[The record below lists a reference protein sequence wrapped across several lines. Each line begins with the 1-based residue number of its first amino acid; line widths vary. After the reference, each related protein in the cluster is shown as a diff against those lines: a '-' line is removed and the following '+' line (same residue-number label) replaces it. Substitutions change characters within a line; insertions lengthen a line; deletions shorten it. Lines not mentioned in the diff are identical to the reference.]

1 MSATLLQIVPVVS
14 LTLLLKA
21 SVILLVAAASQL
33 ALRRRASAAMRHG
46 LWTLAIAALLALPL
60 LSASLPALAVAVP
73 AWSTEPAP
81 TTALVEP
88 VPSVANQHVTID
100 VRDGRRPSQTNVVTS
115 PIERSVWPGW
125 SAVAF
130 GLYVAG
136 LLGLL
141 SRLVVDQ
148 VAAQRLAAA
157 AHEIHDSEW
166 KRLLDECRA
175 LMGLQTPVRLLRTR
189 AHVTPMAIGIGA
201 PAIVIPETAD
211 AWTMERRRAVL
222 LHELAHIE
230 RRDCL
235 TQTLASL
242 ATALYWIHP
251 GAWWAARRLQVEREY
266 ACDDR
271 VLGLGAGA
279 RDYAGH
285 LLDIAYS
292 LGNSRTPALAVGM
305 ARRGQ
310 LEGRLLAVL
319 DAARNRRIPG
329 VPGRLIVSIATLA
342 VLLPFAALTASTH
355 VAAAVLPE
363 ADEPVRTASASEPAA
378 HPAPVAVAP
387 QTPAQDAT
395 PTSGAWEIQPSERA
409 GRVHLQLRQRHSSD
423 GREVQLSSL
432 EGLSASAAGQVTFT
446 LKRDAGTF
454 TFEGTV
460 RNGAGAGAYTFTPSA
475 AFADALQ
482 KRGIGR
488 PTAGQQHEMAKS
500 DVSLALLDDLTA
512 QGYQK
517 PTIDDLVRAGQH
529 GVDPDFV
536 HGMGQLGYHVGTVA
550 ALINMRDHGVSPD
563 YVQGLMAQGIPK
575 LSAEELVRARDH
587 GVDPAYVKAMREAG
601 YGSVGI
607 DGLVNARDHGV
618 DPEYVKAMSAF
629 GYSKL
634 PLDNLVNARDH
645 GISADY
651 IKGMADLGFTSLPLD
666 ALINA
671 RDHGVTA
678 DFARSMRDLGQRLEL
693 KELVRARDH
702 GVTPDYVK
710 ELKTLGYDQLSIDDL
725 VTLRD
730 HGVTPDKVRR
740 ANARAGSKLP
750 PDMLRSLADGG
761 SL

>member
-1 MSATLLQIVPVVS
+1 MNTILQTTVGMLLIKATVLLAI
-14 LTLLLKA
+14 TF
-21 SVILLVAAASQL
+21 AAQAI
-33 ALRRRASAAMRHG
+33 LRRHASAATRHG
-46 LWTLAIAALLALPL
+46 VWTLAIAALLALPV
-60 LSASLPALAVAVP
+60 LSVSLPEWPVAIP
-73 AWSTEPAP
+73 AWFTEAA
-81 TTALVEP
+81 T
-88 VPSVANQHVTID
+88 VPSSVDTAPPVANQHVAIE
-100 VRDGRRPSQTNVVTS
+100 VRDAMPVSRTAVTTLTSERRF
-115 PIERSVWPGW
+115 WPGW
-125 SAVAF
+125 QTFAA

-136 LLGLL
+136 LLVLL
-141 SRLVVDQ
+141 ARLAVDQ
-148 VAAQRLAAA
+148 VAARRLAAA
-157 AHEIHDSEW
+157 PDEIHDSEW
-166 KRLLDECRA
+166 NQLLDECRA
-175 LMGLQTPVRLLRTR
+175 LMGLHAPVRLFRTR
-189 AHVTPMAIGIGA
+189 AHLTPMALGIGS

-211 AWTMERRRAVL
+211 AWALERRRAVL

-242 ATALYWIHP
+242 TCAVYWIHP
-251 GAWWAARRLQVEREY
+251 GAWWAAKRLQVEREF

-285 LLDIAYS
+285 LLEIAYS
-292 LGNSRTPALAVGM
+292 LGNGRTPALAVGM

-319 DAARNRRIPG
+319 DAARNRRAPSM
-329 VPGRLIVSIATLA
+329 PGRFVASM
-342 VLLPFAALTASTH
+342 AALVMLVPLATFTASTD
-355 VAAAVLPE
+355 VAATVLPLL
-363 ADEPVRTASASEPAA
+363 DEPDAAAPVSEPSASQAPA
-378 HPAPVAVAP
+378 AVAP
-387 QTPAQDAT
+387 QTPAQDGT
-395 PTSGAWEIQPSERA
+395 TTSGAWEIQPSERA
-409 GRVHLQLRQRHSSD
+409 GRVYLELRQRHSNN
-423 GREVQLSSL
+423 GREVALSSL
-432 EGLSASAAGQVTFT
+432 QGLSASASGPVTFT

-454 TFEGTV
+454 SFEGTV
-460 RNGAGAGAYTFTPSA
+460 RNGSGAGAYTFTPSA
-475 AFADALQ
+475 AFADALE

-488 PTAGQQHEMAKS
+488 PAAGQQHEMAKS

-517 PTIDDLVRAGQH
+517 PSIEDLVRAGQH

-587 GVDPAYVKAMREAG
+587 GVDPGYVKAMREAG
-601 YGSVGI
+601 YGSAGI

-634 PLDNLVNARDH
+634 PLDNLINARDH
-645 GISADY
+645 GISAEY
-651 IKGMADLGFTSLPLD
+651 IKGMADLGFTSLPIE

-671 RDHGVTA
+671 RDHGITP
-678 DFARSMRDLGQRLEL
+678 DYARTLRDLGYRLEIQD
-693 KELVRARDH
+693 LVRARDH

-710 ELKTLGYDQLSIDDL
+710 ELKSLGYDQLTIDDL
-725 VTLRD
+725 IKLRD
-730 HGVTPDKVRR
+730 HGVTPDKVKR
-740 ANARAGSKLP
+740 ANARAGTKLP

>member
-1 MSATLLQIVPVVS
+1 MNTILQTTVVMLVIKATVV
-14 LTLLLKA
+14 LAVT
-21 SVILLVAAASQL
+21 AAAQ
-33 ALRRRASAAMRHG
+33 AILRRHASAATRHG
-46 LWTLAIAALLALPL
+46 VWTLAIAALLALPV
-60 LSASLPALAVAVP
+60 LSVSLPEWLVAIP
-73 AWSTEPAP
+73 AWSAEA
-81 TTALVEP
+81 AP
-88 VPSVANQHVTID
+88 VPSSIDTAPAVAQHVAIE
-100 VRDGRRPSQTNVVTS
+100 VRDAMPVSRTAVTALTSERRF
-115 PIERSVWPGW
+115 WPGW
-125 SAVAF
+125 RTFAA

-136 LLGLL
+136 LLVLL
-141 SRLVVDQ
+141 ARLVVDH
-148 VAAQRLAAA
+148 VAARRLVAAA
-157 AHEIHDSEW
+157 DEIRDSEW
-166 KRLLDECRA
+166 NQLLDECRA
-175 LMGLQTPVRLLRTR
+175 LMGLHAPVRLLRTR
-189 AHVTPMAIGIGA
+189 ARVTPMALGIGS

-211 AWTMERRRAVL
+211 TWALERRRAVL

-230 RRDCL
+230 RHDCL

-242 ATALYWIHP
+242 TCAIYWIHP
-251 GAWWAARRLQVEREY
+251 GAWWAAKRLQVEREF

-285 LLDIAYS
+285 LLEIAYS
-292 LGNSRTPALAVGM
+292 LGSGRTPSLAVGM

-319 DAARNRRIPG
+319 DAARNRRAPSM
-329 VPGRLIVSIATLA
+329 PGRLVASIAALA
-342 VLLPFAALTASTH
+342 VLVPLATFTASTD
-355 VAAAVLPE
+355 VAATVLPLP
-363 ADEPVRTASASEPAA
+363 DETGAAAPLSEPSASPAA
-378 HPAPVAVAP
+378 VAVAL
-387 QTPAQDAT
+387 QTPEQAGT
-395 PTSGAWEIQPSERA
+395 TTSGAWEIQPSERA
-409 GRVHLQLRQRHSSD
+409 GRVYLELRQRHSNN
-423 GREVQLSSL
+423 GREVPLSSL
-432 EGLSASAAGQVTFT
+432 QGLSASASGPVTFT

-454 TFEGTV
+454 SFEGTV
-460 RNGAGAGAYTFTPSA
+460 RNGSGAGAYTFTPSA
-475 AFADALQ
+475 AFADALE

-512 QGYQK
+512 QGYEK
-517 PTIDDLVRAGQH
+517 PTIEDLVRAGQH

-575 LSAEELVRARDH
+575 LSADELVRARDH
-587 GVDPAYVKAMREAG
+587 GVDPTYVKAMREAG

-618 DPEYVKAMSAF
+618 DPEYVKAMGAF

-634 PLDNLVNARDH
+634 PLQDLINARDH
-645 GISADY
+645 GISAEY
-651 IKGMADLGFTSLPLD
+651 IKGMADLGFTSLPID

-671 RDHGVTA
+671 RDHGITP
-678 DFARSMRDLGQRLEL
+678 DYTRTLRDLGYRLEIQD
-693 KELVRARDH
+693 LVRARDH

-710 ELKTLGYDQLSIDDL
+710 ELKSLGYDQLTIDDL
-725 VTLRD
+725 IKLRD
-730 HGVTPDKVRR
+730 HGVTPDKVKR

>member
-1 MSATLLQIVPVVS
+1 MNTILQTPVVM
-14 LTLLLKA
+14 LLIKA
-21 SVILLVAAASQL
+21 TAVLAAAAAAEA
-33 ALRRRASAAMRHG
+33 ALRRHASAATRHG
-46 LWTLAIAALLALPL
+46 VWTLAIAALLALPA
-60 LSASLPALAVAVP
+60 LSVSLPEWPVAMP
-73 AWSTEPAP
+73 AWSMEPARVP
-81 TTALVEP
+81 ASVDAPPTLARQHLAIEARDAVPVSETTAITTASGQRNLWP
-88 VPSVANQHVTID
+88 AW
-100 VRDGRRPSQTNVVTS
+100 QTFAAG
-115 PIERSVWPGW
+115 I
-125 SAVAF
+125 
-130 GLYVAG
+130 YVAG
-136 LLGLL
+136 LLVLL
-141 SRLVVDQ
+141 ARLVVDQ
-148 VAAQRLAAA
+148 IGARRLVTAAD
-157 AHEIHDSEW
+157 EVHDSEW
-166 KRLLDECRA
+166 NRLLDECRA
-175 LMGLQTPVRLLRTR
+175 LMGLHAPVRLLRTR
-189 AHVTPMAIGIGA
+189 GHVTPMALGLGS
-201 PAIVIPETAD
+201 PVIVIPGTAD
-211 AWTMERRRAVL
+211 AWSLERRRAVL

-242 ATALYWIHP
+242 TSAVYWIHP
-251 GAWWAARRLQVEREY
+251 GAWWAAKRLQVEREF

-285 LLDIAYS
+285 LLEIAYS
-292 LGNSRTPALAVGM
+292 LGGGRTPALAVGM

-319 DAARNRRIPG
+319 DAARNRKAPSA
-329 VPGRLIVSIATLA
+329 PGRWIASVAALA
-342 VLLPFAALTASTH
+342 VLLPLAALTASTH
-355 VAAAVLPE
+355 AAATVLPTF
-363 ADEPVRTASASEPAA
+363 DDPAA
-378 HPAPVAVAP
+378 AAPASGPAARLTPVAGTP
-387 QTPAQDAT
+387 QAPAQDAAA
-395 PTSGAWEIQPSERA
+395 TSGTWEIQPSEKA
-409 GRVHLQLRQRHSSD
+409 GRVYLELRQRHSND
-423 GREVQLSSL
+423 GREIPLSSL
-432 EGLSASAAGQVTFT
+432 QGLSASASGPVTFT

-454 TFEGTV
+454 SFEGTV
-460 RNGAGAGAYTFTPSA
+460 RNGSGAGAYTFTPSA
-475 AFADALQ
+475 AFADALE

-488 PTAGQQHEMAKS
+488 PTAAQQHEMAKS

-512 QGYQK
+512 QGYEK

-536 HGMGQLGYHVGTVA
+536 HGMGQLGYHVSTVA

-587 GVDPAYVKAMREAG
+587 GVDPGYVKAMREAG

-651 IKGMADLGFTSLPLD
+651 IKGMADLGFTSLPID

-671 RDHGVTA
+671 RDHGITPDYTRA
-678 DFARSMRDLGQRLEL
+678 LRDLGYRLEIQD
-693 KELVRARDH
+693 LVRARDH

-710 ELKTLGYDQLSIDDL
+710 ELKSLGYDQLSIDDL
-725 VTLRD
+725 IALRD
-730 HGVTPDKVRR
+730 HGVTPDKVKR